1 VSGLLCIFSPASC
14 VTDLGKST
22 FNDLFNALTS
32 WIVDSVEWFLDAV
45 GHVITSASEPSTVI
59 NGANSEFNTLLIPA
73 PVVMMIGLL
82 VSTLQALRHGEA
94 SALWRVYL
102 GVAPACVAGIALARP
117 MAVLVLEAV
126 NQLSSNAASSVAAHE
141 TTLGTA
147 LTRLDPST
155 PGFAVFLLA
164 CVVVVGTMLL
174 WFELIVRT
182 VVLTL
187 LLVLVPV
194 VVPLVTFPSL
204 RRLGWRLGETFIA
217 VAVSKFAIVIT
228 LVLGLNELTGSSAT
242 EVITGAVTLLL
253 ATATPYLVL
262 RVVPFL
268 EQSAV
273 HQFEGLRN
281 RATRAVSGASSSPI
295 AQAARSMTP
304 NAPVPEPPSRPVDL
318 GLETWPG
325 SGESPMPPLNPDS
338 PPPAPPIGTPR
349 LRGGHAAIRSDK
361 GGPVVGWHFDE

>member
-1 VSGLLCIFSPASC
+1 MTHLLCVFSPSSC
-14 VTDLGKST
+14 ITDLGKST

-32 WIVDSVEWFLDAV
+32 WIVASVEWMLDAV
-45 GHVITSASEPSTVI
+45 GHVISAASEPSTVI
-59 NGANSEFNTLLIPA
+59 DGANSEFNTLLVSA
-73 PVVMMIGLL
+73 PVLMMLGLL

-94 SALWRVYL
+94 TVLWRVYL

-117 MAVLVLEAV
+117 LALLILEAV
-126 NQLSSNAASSVAAHE
+126 NQLSSSAASTVAAHE
-141 TTLGTA
+141 TVLGKA
-147 LTRLDPST
+147 LTGLTPTT
-155 PGFAVFLLA
+155 PGFGVFLLA

-194 VVPLVTFPSL
+194 VVPLSTFPSM
-204 RRLGWRLGETFIA
+204 RRLGWRLGETFVA

-242 EVITGAVTLLL
+242 AVITGAVTLLL

-268 EQSAV
+268 ENSAL
-273 HQFEGLRN
+273 HQFDGLRS
-281 RATRAVSGASSSPI
+281 RATRAAATTTSVAGRAAGA
-295 AQAARSMTP
+295 MTP
-304 NAPVPEPPSRPVDL
+304 NAPVPSPPTRPADL

-325 SGESPMPPLNPDS
+325 SGETPLPPLNPDT
-338 PPPAPPIGTPR
+338 PAPPPPIGKPR
-349 LRGGHAAIRSDK
+349 LRGGHVAYGRDDV
-361 GGPVVGWHFDE
+361 GPVVGWHFDE

>member
-1 VSGLLCIFSPASC
+1 MTHLLCVFSPSSC
-14 VTDLGKST
+14 ITDLGKST

-32 WIVDSVEWFLDAV
+32 WIVASVEWMLDAV
-45 GHVITSASEPSTVI
+45 GHVITAASEPSTVI
-59 NGANSEFNTLLIPA
+59 NGANSEFNTLLVSA
-73 PVVMMIGLL
+73 PVLMMLGLL

-117 MAVLVLEAV
+117 MALLVLEAV
-126 NQLSSNAASSVAAHE
+126 NQLSSNAASTVATHE
-141 TTLGTA
+141 TMLGAA
-147 LTRLDPST
+147 LTGLTPST
-155 PGFAVFLLA
+155 PGFGVFLLA
-164 CVVVVGTMLL
+164 CAVVVGTMLL

-194 VVPLVTFPSL
+194 VVPLATFPSM
-204 RRLGWRLGETFIA
+204 RRLGWRLGETFVA

-242 EVITGAVTLLL
+242 AVIAGAVTLLL

-273 HQFEGLRN
+273 HQFDGLRS
-281 RATRAVSGASSSPI
+281 RATHAAASSTSLTGR
-295 AQAARSMTP
+295 AASALTP
-304 NAPVPEPPSRPVDL
+304 DAPLPAPPSRPADL

-325 SGESPMPPLNPDS
+325 SEETPMPPLDPET
-338 PPPAPPIGTPR
+338 PAPSPPIGKPR
-349 LRGGHAAIRSDK
+349 LRGGHVAYGRDAV
-361 GGPVVGWHFDE
+361 GPVVGWHFDE